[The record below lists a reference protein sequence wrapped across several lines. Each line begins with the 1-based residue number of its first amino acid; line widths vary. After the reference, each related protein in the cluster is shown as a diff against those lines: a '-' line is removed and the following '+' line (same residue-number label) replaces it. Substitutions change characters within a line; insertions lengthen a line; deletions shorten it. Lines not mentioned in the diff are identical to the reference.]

1 MGCHT
6 WKADNWA
13 WTRFLPL
20 IRVFVDE
27 QNVSGDEEVLGVGV
41 TMEGWLEVVLGG
53 KRLVARSA
61 TSLLGGPTHVH
72 LALVRGNTAVKVN
85 IPLSK
90 LIFCHLHKLLPDVH
104 LTTLTRWIWITIPAR
119 C

>member
-1 MGCHT
+1 M
-6 WKADNWA
+6 
-13 WTRFLPL
+13 
-20 IRVFVDE
+20 IRVIVDD

-90 LIFCHLHKLLPDVH
+90 LIFCHLHKCYLMF
-104 LTTLTRWIWITIPAR
+104 T
-119 C
+119 